1 MPAMCPQVILYVW
14 VVSSMWWLMFVYDCL
29 WLLLFMIVIEGS
41 GWDFIVGVSATVS
54 LSGSNMIFSWKG
66 GMISWLK
73 LSSKALFEK
82 QRRWVAGATSARI
95 AWELMCSSFKSTQ
108 SSLASL
114 TRVNLHVPNCAY
126 LSKPKDDRIVE
137 WLGEQIV
144 LPAPRNCLPGVS
156 MLTWSPTS
164 EKLRCCSKCKSAR
177 GLNTCNYE

>member
-1 MPAMCPQVILYVW
+1 
-14 VVSSMWWLMFVYDCL
+14 MFAFALVLTIMMIVYDCYDS
-29 WLLLFMIVIEGS
+29 WLLLRDRDGILLWVFLLP
-41 GWDFIVGVSATVS
+41 SAWAAA
-54 LSGSNMIFSWKG
+54 SNMIFSWKG

-82 QRRWVAGATSARI
+82 QRRWVAGTTSARI

-144 LPAPRNCLPGVS
+144 FPAPRNCLPGVS